1 MAEKSK
7 ARIISFLW
15 LLQDSRQDSHIK
27 NSMMLQSLFSTMQY
41 LSLRKQD
48 SFIREYM
55 VINATRNT
63 VNVRMPIPIALLLF
77 QVGLIILYNILFKL
91 LMLDRGM
98 LVAYILVSNLS
109 REGGFNEEVYNPL
122 VFE

>member
-77 QVGLIILYNILFKL
+77 QAGLIILYNILFKL